1 MITSDKSCQKK
12 KVYILSEVFRTSSA
26 EVTEGA
32 LRSIHRKVATLCS
45 HPSLRMKPNE
55 IRPLSWQKFL
65 GVLQEDPAIDLQAA
79 RQQWVAIKNEV
90 GRADNISA
98 EDLTGLEKLKAFL
111 EKVWRRLKITQ
122 QQHMRLL
129 MKVQWLKRNR
139 GIA

>member
-32 LRSIHRKVATLCS
+32 LRSFHRKVATLCS

-65 GVLQEDPAIDLQAA
+65 GVLQENPAVNPQAA
-79 RQQWVAIKNEV
+79 RQQWVAIKNDV

-98 EDLTGLEKLKAFL
+98 EDLTRLEKL
-111 EKVWRRLKITQ
+111 
-122 QQHMRLL
+122 
-129 MKVQWLKRNR
+129 
-139 GIA
+139 